1 MSELEE
7 AERTYTQLGILP
19 VSMRCYGGCYAI
31 GASQS
36 AICMESMMEERRGRR
51 KMKGAKRQG
60 TSEGEVRNALAD
72 RMG

>member
-1 MSELEE
+1 
-7 AERTYTQLGILP
+7 
-19 VSMRCYGGCYAI
+19 MRCYGGYYAI

-36 AICMESMMEERRGRR
+36 AICMERMMEERRGKR